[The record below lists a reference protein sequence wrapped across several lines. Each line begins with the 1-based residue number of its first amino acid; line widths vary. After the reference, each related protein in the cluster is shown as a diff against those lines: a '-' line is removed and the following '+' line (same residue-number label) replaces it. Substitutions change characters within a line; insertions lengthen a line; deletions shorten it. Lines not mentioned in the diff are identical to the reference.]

1 MSPRKTILRELTRT
15 RDQDGPEALTR
26 PDTIAGFAGRPAEYQ
41 KAVNR
46 LLQDRLIEGRKDE
59 EGRMAVSVNDHRLA
73 QVRRE
78 LRPIWAQPAVWLSA
92 AVLLLAVVGLAAV

>member
-15 RDQDGPEALTR
+15 RDRDGPEALTR
-26 PDTIAGFAGRPAEYQ
+26 PATIEGFAGRPAEYQ
-41 KAVNR
+41 KAVNQ

-59 EGRMAVSVNDHRLA
+59 EGRMAVSVNDHHLTE
-73 QVRRE
+73 VRRE
-78 LRPIWAQPAVWLSA
+78 LRPIWAQPTLWLTA